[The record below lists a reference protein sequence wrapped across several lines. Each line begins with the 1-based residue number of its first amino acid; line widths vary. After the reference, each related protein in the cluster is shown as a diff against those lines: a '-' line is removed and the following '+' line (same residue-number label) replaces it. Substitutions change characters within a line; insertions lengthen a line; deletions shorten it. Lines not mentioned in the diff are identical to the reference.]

1 MLMNFPLL
9 FDNYKV
15 LGYEVIIIVAKYQSF
30 CPSKL
35 KIPKKR
41 SNSAAAFTRLA
52 YVEMRTLGS
61 GVGLLYSI
69 FLF

>member
-1 MLMNFPLL
+1 MLMSFPIL

-30 CPSKL
+30 YPSKL

-52 YVEMRTLGS
+52 CVEMRMLGS

>member
-1 MLMNFPLL
+1 MLMIFPLL

-35 KIPKKR
+35 KIPKTR

-52 YVEMRTLGS
+52 YVEMRMLGS

>member
-1 MLMNFPLL
+1 MLMSFPIL

-35 KIPKKR
+35 KIPKTR

-61 GVGLLYSI
+61 GVGLLYST